1 MGGEHGDVSLG
12 VETRDE
18 RCQTDARSGEE
29 VRVGGEVEREDEVD
43 IIGRGAVRF
52 IGDFCWYSC
61 R

>member
-1 MGGEHGDVSLG
+1 MGVQ
-12 VETRDE
+12 TRDE